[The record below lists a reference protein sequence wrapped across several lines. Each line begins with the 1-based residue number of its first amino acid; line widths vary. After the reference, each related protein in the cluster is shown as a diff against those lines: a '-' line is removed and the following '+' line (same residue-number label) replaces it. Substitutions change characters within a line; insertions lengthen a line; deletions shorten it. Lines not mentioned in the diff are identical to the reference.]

1 MLDIFQTLYSLEINL
16 SLIETVAVFFSII
29 YVVLAAKESI
39 WCWAAALIS
48 VSIYIYICFQ
58 AQLYAETGLQV
69 FYFIMA
75 IYGYFSW
82 RKNNSLL
89 RINELAISNH
99 ILIMILGSLLTF
111 LLGFYLS
118 AYTDSQ
124 LPIVDSFTTVFSVIA
139 TYMVVKKILSNWL
152 YFIIIDAVSI
162 YLYFSRDL
170 HMTALLFSIYTII
183 AIIGYWKWSQLITD
197 NE

>member
-48 VSIYIYICFQ
+48 VSIYIYICFK

-82 RKNNSLL
+82 KKNNSLL

-111 LLGFYLS
+111 ILGFYLS

-183 AIIGYWKWSQLITD
+183 AIIGYWKWSKLITD

>member
-16 SLIETVAVFFSII
+16 SLTETVAVFFSII
-29 YVVLAAKESI
+29 YVVLAAKESV

-48 VSIYIYICFQ
+48 VSIYIYICFK

-82 RKNNSLL
+82 KKNNSLL

-111 LLGFYLS
+111 ILGFYLS

-183 AIIGYWKWSQLITD
+183 AIIGYWKWSKLITD

>member
-1 MLDIFQTLYSLEINL
+1 MDEFFNSIINEFNW
-16 SLIETVAVFFSII
+16 SLIEILAVLFSII
-29 YVVLAAKESI
+29 YVTLAAKESI

-82 RKNNSLL
+82 SNSNSLL
-89 RINELAISNH
+89 RINELAIRHH

-118 AYTDSQ
+118 VYTDAQ
-124 LPIVDSFTTVFSVIA
+124 LPIVDSFTTVFSIIA

-152 YFIIIDAVSI
+152 YFIIIDTVSI

-170 HMTALLFSIYTII
+170 HLTALLFSVYTII
-183 AIIGYWKWSQLITD
+183 AIIGYWKWSQFITK

>member
-82 RKNNSLL
+82 KKNNSLL

-118 AYTDSQ
+118 VYTDSQ
-124 LPIVDSFTTVFSVIA
+124 LPIVDSFTTIFSVIA

-183 AIIGYWKWSQLITD
+183 AIIGYWKWSKLITD

>member
-16 SLIETVAVFFSII
+16 SLNETLAVFFSVV

-48 VSIYIYICFQ
+48 VCIYIYICFQ

-82 RKNNSLL
+82 SKNNSLL
-89 RINELAISNH
+89 RINELAIRHH

-118 AYTDSQ
+118 AYTDAQ
-124 LPIVDSFTTVFSVIA
+124 LPIVDSFTTVFSIIA

-152 YFIIIDAVSI
+152 YFIIIDTVSI

-170 HMTALLFSIYTII
+170 HLTALLFIVYTII

>member
-16 SLIETVAVFFSII
+16 SLIETIAVFFSVV
-29 YVVLAAKESI
+29 YVILAAKESI

-82 RKNNSLL
+82 SKNNSLL

-118 AYTDSQ
+118 AYTDAQ
-124 LPIVDSFTTVFSVIA
+124 LPIVDSFTTVFSIIA

-152 YFIIIDAVSI
+152 YFIIIDTVSI

-170 HMTALLFSIYTII
+170 HLTALLFSLYTII
-183 AIIGYWKWSQLITD
+183 AVIGYWKWSQMITD

>member
-1 MLDIFQTLYSLEINL
+1 MDEFFNSIINEFNWSLFEIL
-16 SLIETVAVFFSII
+16 AVLFSII
-29 YVVLAAKESI
+29 YVTLAAKESI

-82 RKNNSLL
+82 SKSNSLL
-89 RINELAISNH
+89 KINELAIRHH

-118 AYTDSQ
+118 IYTDAQ
-124 LPIVDSFTTVFSVIA
+124 LPIVDSLTTVFSIIA

-152 YFIIIDAVSI
+152 YFIIIDTVSI

-170 HMTALLFSIYTII
+170 HLTALLFSVYTII
-183 AIIGYWKWSQLITD
+183 AIIGYWKWSQFITE

>member
-16 SLIETVAVFFSII
+16 SLNETLAVLFSVV

-82 RKNNSLL
+82 SKNNSLL
-89 RINELAISNH
+89 RINELAIRHH

-118 AYTDSQ
+118 AYTDAQ
-124 LPIVDSFTTVFSVIA
+124 LPIVDSFTTVFSIIA

-152 YFIIIDAVSI
+152 YFMIIDAISI

-170 HMTALLFSIYTII
+170 HLTALLFIVYSII

>member
-16 SLIETVAVFFSII
+16 SLIETIAVFFSVA
-29 YVVLAAKESI
+29 YVILAAKESI

-58 AQLYAETGLQV
+58 AQLYAETGLQA

-82 RKNNSLL
+82 SKNNSLL

-99 ILIMILGSLLTF
+99 ILIMILGLLLTF

-118 AYTDSQ
+118 AYTAAQ
-124 LPIVDSFTTVFSVIA
+124 LPIVDSFTTVFSIIA

-152 YFIIIDAVSI
+152 YFIIIDTVSI

-170 HMTALLFSIYTII
+170 HLTALLFSLYTII
-183 AIIGYWKWSQLITD
+183 AVIGYWKLSQMITD

>member
-82 RKNNSLL
+82 KKNNSLL
-89 RINELAISNH
+89 KINELAISNH

-111 LLGFYLS
+111 ILGFYLS

-183 AIIGYWKWSQLITD
+183 AIIGYWKWSKLITD

>member
-82 RKNNSLL
+82 KKNNSLL
-89 RINELAISNH
+89 KINELAISNH

-111 LLGFYLS
+111 ILGFYLS

-170 HMTALLFSIYTII
+170 HITALLFSIYTII
-183 AIIGYWKWSQLITD
+183 AIIGYWKWSKLITD

>member
-1 MLDIFQTLYSLEINL
+1 MLDIFQNLYSLEINL
-16 SLIETVAVFFSII
+16 SLIEIIAVFFSII

-39 WCWAAALIS
+39 WCWSAALIS

-89 RINELAISNH
+89 KINELAISNH

-111 LLGFYLS
+111 LLGFYFS
-118 AYTDSQ
+118 TYTDAQ

-170 HMTALLFSIYTII
+170 HMTALLFCIYTII

>member
-39 WCWAAALIS
+39 WCWVAALIS
-48 VSIYIYICFQ
+48 VSIYIYICYQ

-82 RKNNSLL
+82 KKNNSLL

>member
-1 MLDIFQTLYSLEINL
+1 MQDIFQTLYSLEINL
-16 SLIETVAVFFSII
+16 SLIETIAVFFSII

-39 WCWAAALIS
+39 WCWLAALIS
-48 VSIYIYICFQ
+48 VSIYIYICYQ

-82 RKNNSLL
+82 KKNNSLL

>member
-16 SLIETVAVFFSII
+16 SLIETIAVFFSVA
-29 YVVLAAKESI
+29 YVILAAKESI

-82 RKNNSLL
+82 SKNNSLL

-118 AYTDSQ
+118 AYTNAQ
-124 LPIVDSFTTVFSVIA
+124 LPIVDSFTTVFSIIA

-152 YFIIIDAVSI
+152 YFIIIDAISI

-170 HMTALLFSIYTII
+170 HLTALLFIVYTII

>member
-1 MLDIFQTLYSLEINL
+1 M
-16 SLIETVAVFFSII
+16 
-29 YVVLAAKESI
+29 
-39 WCWAAALIS
+39 
-48 VSIYIYICFQ
+48 
-58 AQLYAETGLQV
+58 YAETGLQV

-82 RKNNSLL
+82 SKSNSLL
-89 RINELAISNH
+89 RINELAIRHH

-118 AYTDSQ
+118 VYTDAQ
-124 LPIVDSFTTVFSVIA
+124 LPIVDSFTTVFSIIA

-152 YFIIIDAVSI
+152 YFIIIDTVSI

-170 HMTALLFSIYTII
+170 HLSALLFSVYTII
-183 AIIGYWKWSQLITD
+183 AIIGYWKWSQFITE

>member
-16 SLIETVAVFFSII
+16 SLIEIIAVFFSII

-58 AQLYAETGLQV
+58 AQLYAETGLQF

-82 RKNNSLL
+82 KKNNSLL

-118 AYTDSQ
+118 VYTDSQ
-124 LPIVDSFTTVFSVIA
+124 LPIVDSFTTVFSIIA

>member
-82 RKNNSLL
+82 KKNNSLL

-111 LLGFYLS
+111 ILGFYLS

-183 AIIGYWKWSQLITD
+183 AIIGYWKWSKLITD

>member
-1 MLDIFQTLYSLEINL
+1 MDEFFNSIINEFNW
-16 SLIETVAVFFSII
+16 SLIEILAVLFSII
-29 YVVLAAKESI
+29 YVTLAAKESI

-82 RKNNSLL
+82 SNSNSLL
-89 RINELAISNH
+89 RINELAIRHH

-118 AYTDSQ
+118 TYTDTQ
-124 LPIVDSFTTVFSVIA
+124 LPIVDSFTTVFSIIA

-152 YFIIIDAVSI
+152 YFIIIDTVSI

-170 HMTALLFSIYTII
+170 HLTALLFSVYTII
-183 AIIGYWKWSQLITD
+183 AIIGYWKWSQFITE

>member
-1 MLDIFQTLYSLEINL
+1 MQDIFQTLYSLEINL
-16 SLIETVAVFFSII
+16 SLIETIAVFFSII

-39 WCWAAALIS
+39 WCWLAALIS
-48 VSIYIYICFQ
+48 VSIYIYICYQ

-118 AYTDSQ
+118 AYTDAQ

-139 TYMVVKKILSNWL
+139 TFMVVKKILSNWL

-170 HMTALLFSIYTII
+170 HMTALLFCIYTII
-183 AIIGYWKWSQLITD
+183 AIIGYWKWSKLITD

>member
-16 SLIETVAVFFSII
+16 SLNETLAVFFSVV

-58 AQLYAETGLQV
+58 AQLYAETGLQA

-82 RKNNSLL
+82 SKNNSLL
-89 RINELAISNH
+89 RINELAIRHH

-118 AYTDSQ
+118 AYTC
-124 LPIVDSFTTVFSVIA
+124 L
-139 TYMVVKKILSNWL
+139 L
-152 YFIIIDAVSI
+152 YTSDAA
-162 YLYFSRDL
+162 D
-170 HMTALLFSIYTII
+170 
-183 AIIGYWKWSQLITD
+183 
-197 NE
+197 E

>member
-82 RKNNSLL
+82 KKNNSLL
-89 RINELAISNH
+89 KINELAISNH

-111 LLGFYLS
+111 ILGFYLS
-118 AYTDSQ
+118 AYTDAQ

-183 AIIGYWKWSQLITD
+183 AIIGYWKWSKLITD